1 MPSARLP
8 SAQCV
13 FPAAFWDG
21 FQRYGAQQCQNC
33 GAETGL
39 LLPVLLP
46 GSALYPLLL
55 QIFKDA
61 AIQWRGNGG
70 GEKKLLLPIFPSVQR
85 ASPTAFVVD
94 FQRCGDAARPKLRR
108 RNGVP
113 AIPLLLPVV
122 LSLLLLRIFK
132 DMAAQ
137 QCRNCAVEKELPQ
150 SVASFP
156 VVLFTRYFLKF
167 FKIRRCRKDAA
178 EESSCRPSPPARR
191 AFLAPLLQIF
201 KDAPLAPHSSGPS
214 PGALPKASAGSNPQD
229 HKGLKTPPAP
239 LPLRA
244 ARHSFRFAFSS
255 PSVRA
260 LFSRCGRS
268 GFPVLAKFSKKP

>member
-1 MPSARLP
+1 MRAPSRRFCRPAPLPRL
-8 SAQCV
+8 
-13 FPAAFWDG
+13 FPAAALKWRRG
-21 FQRYGAQQCQNC
+21 R
-33 GAETGL
+33 
-39 LLPVLLP
+39 
-46 GSALYPLLL
+46 GSFAVRPSPLRAVCFSCCFLGW
-55 QIFKDA
+55 F
-61 AIQWRGNGG
+61 
-70 GEKKLLLPIFPSVQR
+70 SVQR

-239 LPLRA
+239 PSPSGRPGTAFGSPFPLPLY
-244 ARHSFRFAFSS
+244 
-255 PSVRA
+255 V
-260 LFSRCGRS
+260 LFSLGAAGPVS
-268 GFPVLAKFSKKP
+268 LFLQNSPKNLDFPRAQRYSRDVKLHL